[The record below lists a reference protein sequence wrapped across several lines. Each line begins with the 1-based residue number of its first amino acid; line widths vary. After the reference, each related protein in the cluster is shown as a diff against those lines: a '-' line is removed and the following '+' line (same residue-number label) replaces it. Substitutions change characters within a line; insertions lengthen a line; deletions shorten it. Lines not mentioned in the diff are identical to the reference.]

1 MRAAGVI
8 LKKSILI
15 SISIFSLCLLNGCGS
30 SSPPPPPPAADF
42 SIVISPASVSTQV
55 GGTTS
60 PITVSLNAENG
71 FTRPVTVSA
80 SGFANG
86 VDPSPA
92 PPFMLTSGTPHL
104 TSLVDARPTP
114 QVELRQ
120 KHRAHREAPR
130 ATQVRS
136 GPMRRDRVLLVG
148 PEAPGDEQPNCR
160 DLFLWPRRR
169 TKTCNRRRS
178 DAKCTTRASGSAWR
192 EFAPKAMRAVEEVR
206 RKAVAAEPE

>member
-15 SISIFSLCLLNGCGS
+15 SISIFSLCFLNGCGS

-42 SIVISPASVSTQV
+42 SIVISPAAVSTQV

-71 FTRPVTVSA
+71 FTGPVTVSA

-92 PPFMLTSGTPHL
+92 APFMLTSGTPQ
-104 TSLVDARPTP
+104 
-114 QVELRQ
+114 QVTFSAPAAAGTFFVEFQGVSGTDSR
-120 KHRAHREAPR
+120 RA
-130 ATQVRS
+130 
-136 GPMRRDRVLLVG
+136 
-148 PEAPGDEQPNCR
+148 
-160 DLFLWPRRR
+160 
-169 TKTCNRRRS
+169 
-178 DAKCTTRASGSAWR
+178 
-192 EFAPKAMRAVEEVR
+192 
-206 RKAVAAEPE
+206 